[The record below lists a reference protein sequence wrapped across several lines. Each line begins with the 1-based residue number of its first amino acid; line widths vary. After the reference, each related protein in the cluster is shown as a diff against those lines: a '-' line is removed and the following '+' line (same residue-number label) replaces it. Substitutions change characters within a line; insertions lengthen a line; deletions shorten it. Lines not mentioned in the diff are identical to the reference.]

1 MNISLPI
8 PPSVNSMFANVI
20 IRGKQRR
27 VKSKEYTAWKAL
39 VAPKLDRQWK
49 ASPPIAKP
57 YGVCIRININ
67 HQSDIDNRVKPILDA
82 LVNAQIIV
90 GDQYVNDC
98 RIIRDRSVEAC
109 EVDIWSM
116 GDASE

>member
-1 MNISLPI
+1 VNISLPI
-8 PPSVNSMFANVI
+8 PPSLNSMFANVI

-27 VKSKEYTAWKAL
+27 VKSKEYAAWKAL
-39 VAPKLDRQWK
+39 VAPTLDRRWK
-49 ASPPIAKP
+49 VARPIAKP
-57 YGVCIRININ
+57 YGVCIRINLN
-67 HQSDIDNRVKPILDA
+67 HKSDIDNRVKPILDA

-98 RIIRDRSVEAC
+98 RIIRDMSVEAC

-116 GDASE
+116 GEGA